1 MNDIKKSLKVMT
13 IIGTRPEIIR
23 LAEIIKKLD
32 KFCHHILVHTGQNYN
47 YELNTVFFEFIIIN
61 LTGMVQNV
69 MAKLIELLNNLGQS
83 DNFRPS
89 TDNRHDFQGFLD
101 IIHVFLATVVQR

>member
-32 KFCHHILVHTGQNYN
+32 KFCHHILDHTGQIYD
-47 YELNTVFFEFIIIN
+47 YELKKYCVEFIIII
-61 LTGMVQNV
+61 LTCMDKNV